1 MSGSTPLGLA
11 TRRVSSWLG
20 DRRPEVALVLGSGLG
35 GLTADLRDPLSL
47 AYRDIPGFPE
57 PGVAGHAGQLIVGS
71 LGGRIVLCQSGRFHA
86 YEGHSPDTLALPVR
100 LFAALEI
107 PVLLLTNAAGGI
119 RRTLRPGSLM
129 LVADHLNLTFRN
141 PLIGK
146 LASGE
151 TRFPDMSEPYDVA
164 LRATARRTAAEE
176 GIPLE
181 EGVYAGV
188 LGPSY
193 ETPAEI
199 QALGRLGADAVG
211 MSTVFEVVTA
221 RARGLRCLA
230 ISTITNRAAGLST
243 ERLSHEA
250 VIAMGATAEAAL
262 GRLLA
267 GLLARLPV

>member
-1 MSGSTPLGLA
+1 MSGSTALGLA
-11 TRRVSSWLG
+11 TRRVRAWLG
-20 DRRPEVALVLGSGLG
+20 DRRPEAALVLGSGLG
-35 GLTADLRDPLSL
+35 GLTADLHDPLSL
-47 AYRDIPGFPE
+47 EYRDIPGFPE
-57 PGVAGHAGQLIVGS
+57 PAVMGHAGRLIAGS
-71 LGGRIVLCQSGRFHA
+71 LGGRMVLCQSGRFHA
-86 YEGHSPDTLALPVR
+86 YEGYAAETLALPVR

-119 RRTLRPGSLM
+119 GRTLRPGSLM

-141 PLIGK
+141 PLIGR
-146 LASGE
+146 LVPGE
-151 TRFPDMSEPYDVA
+151 TRFPDMSEPYDGA
-164 LRATARRTAAEE
+164 LRALARRTAVEE
-176 GIPLE
+176 SIPLE

-211 MSTVFEVVTA
+211 MSTVFEVVAA

-230 ISTITNRAAGLST
+230 LSTITNRAAGLST

-250 VIAMGATAEAAL
+250 VIAMGAAAGTAL

-267 GLLARLPV
+267 GLLARLPA